1 MTGETL
7 LDVSGLTVAM
17 AGKTVVEDVGF
28 RIARG
33 ETLALV
39 GESGCGKSVTALAIM
54 GLLPRPPA
62 ELTAG
67 RIALGETDLVSLG
80 GEAMRRLRGRRI
92 GMIFQ
97 EPLTALNPV
106 FSVGDQIAEALR
118 IHQALSAAEAAG
130 RTRALIARVGLPN
143 PAALARRYPHELS
156 GGQRQ
161 RVVIAIAL
169 ANSPELLIADEPTT
183 ALDVTVQAQILALID
198 RLRRESGQAVLLIT
212 HDLGVVAEFCDR
224 VAVMYAGRIVEEAA
238 ADRFFAGPRHRYSRA
253 LLDTF
258 PALNPPGAPLPAIP
272 GRVPPPGAR
281 SAGCAFAARCSAVQD
296 RCRAASPPL
305 QSDGRGKLACWNPVA

>member
-1 MTGETL
+1 MTETPL
-7 LDVSGLTVAM
+7 LDVTGLTVTM
-17 AGKTVVEDVGF
+17 AGHTVVEGVGF

-39 GESGCGKSVTALAIM
+39 GESGCGKSVTALAVM

-67 RIALGETDLVSLG
+67 RILLDDTDLAGLDS
-80 GEAMRRLRGRRI
+80 EAMRRLRGRRI

-106 FSVGDQIAEALR
+106 FSVGEQIAEALR
-118 IHQALSAAEAAG
+118 IHQTLSQAEAAS
-130 RTRALIARVGLPN
+130 RTEALIAHVGLPN

-161 RVVIAIAL
+161 RVIIAIAL
-169 ANSPELLIADEPTT
+169 ANSPDLLIADEPTT
-183 ALDVTVQAQILALID
+183 ALDVTVQAQILSLID
-198 RLRRESGQAVLLIT
+198 RLRRETGQAVLLIT

-224 VAVMYAGRIVEEAA
+224 VAVMYAGRIVEEATA
-238 ADRFFAGPRHRYSRA
+238 ELFFAGPRHRYSRA

-258 PALNPPGAPLPAIP
+258 PALNRPGAPLPAIP

-281 SAGCAFAARCSAVQD
+281 AAGCAFAARCGAALP
-296 RCRAASPPL
+296 RCRGEAPPL
-305 QSDGRGKLACWNPVA
+305 VSDARGRLACWNPVP